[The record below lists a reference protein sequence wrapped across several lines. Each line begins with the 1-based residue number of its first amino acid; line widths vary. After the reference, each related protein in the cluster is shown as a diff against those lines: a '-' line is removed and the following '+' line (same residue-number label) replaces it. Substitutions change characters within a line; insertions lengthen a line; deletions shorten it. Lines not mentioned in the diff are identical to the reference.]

1 MFCIMLL
8 RCLPLLMLAAAAPV
22 AAKIDYQR
30 EVRPILSDRCFK
42 CHGPDEAGR
51 KGGLRLDVRE
61 AAVKPAKSGEPAI
74 VPGKVEASELVARLF
89 TADESEVM
97 PPPET
102 KKPLT
107 EAQKQIL
114 KQWIAE
120 GAEYQPHW
128 AYIKPVTPPVP
139 TAAWTVQN
147 PATGQTE
154 HPAPSSNPIDAFI
167 ADKLHKAGLHPSP
180 PAEAATLAR
189 RVALDL
195 TGLPPSPQALEAFL
209 KTPDDRGY
217 EALVD
222 SLLAGESYGE
232 RWARR
237 WLDLARYADTNGY
250 EKDRERSIWPYRD
263 WVIKALNDDMP
274 FDQFTIEQL
283 AGDML
288 PKATAS
294 QIIATGFHRNTMLN
308 EEGGIDPLE
317 FRYHAMADRVGT
329 TATTWLGLTMSC
341 CQCHT
346 HKYDPIT
353 HTEYFG
359 MFAFLNN
366 ADEPDYDLP
375 NVEAEKNHQ
384 QALKRAEALTA
395 KLPDQFEGGRPA
407 AEQAFAAWLKTQ
419 QTMAAS
425 WTVLKPVAMKTNL
438 PLLTALPDHSLLTS
452 GDSAKSDTFDLT
464 FKLEQAGVKALRLE
478 ALPHESLPAHGP
490 GFCYYEGPKGDF
502 FMGEFQVQVNG
513 SPVKVVS
520 ATESYAKNNFGKN
533 LATAALAT
541 DGDPQTGWSCAARYG
556 ERHEAVFV
564 FDQPLP
570 AGELKVTMMFG
581 RHYACP
587 LGRFRLSASGD
598 PKVPAQD
605 WPEEVA
611 ALLALPDPDLS
622 PAQRQ
627 LLFTHFLLQTPSLSK
642 QAAQIKQLRKRPAP
656 TTTLVM
662 RERPASNPRPTFR
675 HHRGEYTQP
684 KEEVKPVTLSVL
696 HPFPEGQPRD
706 RLAFARWLVSP
717 DNPLTP
723 RVVMNRQWAAFFGR
737 GIVKTVE
744 DFGYQG
750 ELPSH
755 PELLDWLATEFIRQK
770 WSMKAMHKLI
780 VMSATYRQSSGEP
793 RAKGEGKD
801 TALPELSALRSQ
813 LYAQFPRTR
822 LEAEIIRDAILQ
834 ASGLL
839 TQKVGGPSVY
849 PPQPDSVT
857 EAAYG
862 KFQWKPS
869 TGPDRYRRSLYTFMK
884 RTAPFAM
891 FTTFDA
897 PTGEQCLASRETSNS
912 PMQALT
918 VMNDIIITEAA
929 QALGKRLVTSAFTD
943 EARADLLFQS
953 SLSRPASSDEQALML
968 QFVNAQRGR
977 LQAKQLDAV
986 AIVGRP
992 DATVDE
998 AAWTLAAR
1006 AVFNLDEFVTKG

>member
-1 MFCIMLL
+1 MFSIMFL
-8 RCLPLLMLAAAAPV
+8 RCLPLLMLAAAAPA

-42 CHGPDEAGR
+42 CHGPDEVGR

-61 AAVKPAKSGEPAI
+61 EAVKPAKSGGPAI
-74 VPGKVEASELVARLF
+74 VPGKVEVSELVARLF
-89 TADESEVM
+89 TTDESDLM

-128 AYIKPVTPPVP
+128 AYIKPVTPQVP
-139 TAAWTVQN
+139 SAQWTVLS
-147 PATGQTE
+147 ARTDKTE
-154 HPAPSSNPIDAFI
+154 HSAVSTNPIDAFI
-167 ADKLHKAGLHPSP
+167 ADKLTKVGLNPSP
-180 PAEAATLAR
+180 PADPATLAR

-195 TGLPPSPQALEAFL
+195 TGLPPSQQALDAFL
-209 KTPDDRGY
+209 KSPDQRGY

-222 SLLAGESYGE
+222 SLLASESYGE

-263 WVIKALNDDMP
+263 WVINALNGDMP

-288 PKATAS
+288 PNATAS

-329 TATTWLGLTMSC
+329 TATTWLGLTMAC

-359 MFAFLNN
+359 LFAFLNN

-375 NVEAEKNHQ
+375 NVDAGKSHQ
-384 QALKRAEALTA
+384 QALKRAEALIAT
-395 KLPDQFEGGRPA
+395 LPDQFAGGRPA
-407 AEQAFAAWLKTQ
+407 AEQAFARWLSEHQAAAQAWTP
-419 QTMAAS
+419 
-425 WTVLKPVAMKTNL
+425 LKPGSMKTNL

-513 SPVKVVS
+513 RPVKVVS

-533 LATAALAT
+533 PATAMLAT

-570 AGELKVTMMFG
+570 VGELKVTMLFG

-587 LGRFRLSASGD
+587 LGRFRLSASRD
-598 PKVPAQD
+598 PKVTAQD

-611 ALLALPDPDLS
+611 ALLALPAVD
-622 PAQRQ
+622 QRQ

-656 TTTLVM
+656 VTTLVM

-696 HPFPEGQPRD
+696 HPFPQDQPRD

-750 ELPSH
+750 ELPTH

-780 VMSATYRQSSGEP
+780 VTSATYRQSSEEP

-801 TALPELSALRSQ
+801 SAQGQPYALRSQ
-813 LYAQFPRTR
+813 LFASFPRTR
-822 LEAEIIRDAILQ
+822 LEAEIIRDSILQ
-834 ASGLL
+834 SAGLL
-839 TQKVGGPSVY
+839 TTKVGGPSVY

-862 KFQWKPS
+862 RFQWKPS

-929 QALGKRLVTSAFTD
+929 QALGRLLVASVSSD
-943 EARADLLFQS
+943 EARIDRLFHRT
-953 SLSRPASSDEQALML
+953 LSRKASSDEHVLML
-968 QFVNAQRGR
+968 RFVNAQRER
-977 LQAKQLDAV
+977 LKVKQLDAA
-986 AIVGRP
+986 AITGRP
-992 DATVDE
+992 DATPDD

-1006 AVFNLDEFVTKG
+1006 TVFNLDEFLTKG

>member
-1 MFCIMLL
+1 MFA
-8 RCLPLLMLAAAAPV
+8 RALPLLSLLIAAHAAEKV
-22 AAKIDYQR
+22 DYQR
-30 EVRPILSDRCFK
+30 DVRPILSDRCFK

-51 KGGLRLDVRE
+51 KGKLRLDVRE
-61 AAVKPAKSGEPAI
+61 DAVKPAKSGDPAI
-74 VPGKVEASELVARLF
+74 VPGKAEASELVTRLF
-89 TADESEVM
+89 SSDESEIM

-102 KKPLT
+102 KKPLSD
-107 EAQKQIL
+107 AQKSIL

-128 AYIKPVTPPVP
+128 AYIKPLSPALPVVKQQGWVRNAID
-139 TAAWTVQN
+139 TFILAKLEAAG
-147 PATGQTE
+147 AT
-154 HPAPSSNPIDAFI
+154 
-167 ADKLHKAGLHPSP
+167 PSP
-180 PAEAATLAR
+180 QTDAATLAR

-195 TGLPPSPQALEAFL
+195 TGLPPTQQALEAFI
-209 KTPDDRGY
+209 KTPNEQGY

-222 SLLAGESYGE
+222 SLLASESYGE

-263 WVIKALNDDMP
+263 WVIHALNTDLP

-288 PKATAS
+288 PGATAS

-317 FRYHAMADRVGT
+317 FRYHAMTDRVGT
-329 TATTWLGLTMSC
+329 TGTTWLGLTMAC

-346 HKYDPIT
+346 HKYDTIT

-366 ADEPDYDLP
+366 ADEPDFDLP
-375 NVEAEKNHQ
+375 NVDAEKAYQN
-384 QALKRAEALTA
+384 ALKRAEALTE
-395 KLPDQFEGGRPA
+395 KLPDQFQGGRQA
-407 AEQAFAAWLKTQ
+407 AEQAFVAWLKQQQARETQ
-419 QTMAAS
+419 
-425 WTVLKPVAMKTNL
+425 WTALKPTALKTNL
-438 PLLTALPDHSLLTS
+438 PLLTVLPDNSLLTS

-464 FKLEQAGVKALRLE
+464 FALPTAGATALRLE

-490 GFCYYEGPKGDF
+490 GYCYYEGPKGDF
-502 FMGEFQVQVNG
+502 FMGEFQVTVNDK
-513 SPVKVVS
+513 PIKIAS
-520 ATESYAKNNFGKN
+520 ASESYAKNNFGKN
-533 LATAALAT
+533 EATALQAI

-570 AGELKVTMMFG
+570 AGVLKVKMLFG

-587 LGRFRLSASGD
+587 LGRFRISTSTQKSTIAHEMD
-598 PKVPAQD
+598 KAM
-605 WPEEVA
+605 A
-611 ALLALPDPDLS
+611 RLLALPDGALTA
-622 PAQRQ
+622 AQRQ
-627 LLFTHFLLQTPSLSK
+627 QLFSHFLLTTPALAQQSK
-642 QAAQIKQLRKRPAP
+642 QIEQLRKRPAP
-656 TTTLVM
+656 ITSLVM
-662 RERPASNPRPTFR
+662 RERPATHPRPTFR

-684 KEEVKPVTLSVL
+684 KEAVQPITLSVL
-696 HPFPEGQPRD
+696 HPFPRDQPRN

-737 GIVKTVE
+737 GIVKTIE

-755 PELLDWLATEFIRQK
+755 PALLDWLATEFIQQK

-780 VMSATYRQSSGEP
+780 VMSATYRQGGGEL
-793 RAKGEGKD
+793 RAKIEGKD
-801 TALPELSALRSQ
+801 AASGELEDLPPQ

-822 LEAEIIRDAILQ
+822 LDAEIIRDSVLQ
-834 ASGLL
+834 AAGLL
-839 TQKVGGPSVY
+839 TARVGGPSVY
-849 PPQPDSVT
+849 PPQPESVT

-891 FTTFDA
+891 FTTFDG

-918 VMNDIIITEAA
+918 TMNDVIVIEAA
-929 QALGKRLVTSAFTD
+929 QALGKLLVASAPTD
-943 EARADLLFQS
+943 EARADLLFQRT
-953 SLSRPASSDEQALML
+953 LSRHASKDEQTLL
-968 QFVNAQRGR
+968 LLYVNAQRER
-977 LQAKQLDAV
+977 LKAKHLDPS
-986 AIVGRP
+986 AIAGSQ
-992 DATVDE
+992 DATVDA

-1006 AVFNLDEFVTKG
+1006 TVFNLDEFVTKG